1 MIDLAGQHGLTGF
14 VYAGLT
20 AHGKGLVPVYYPEDK
35 DLVSAT
41 LLGKEIQTLSPEEML
56 IHLCIHATSHCWDRL
71 EWLAKAGYTHENWRV
86 LKTDLKK
93 LILSTEALP
102 IENAEYG
109 QMYEIR
115 GEISGPNGN
124 SLDVCTIWMTEFA
137 TGITKFITMYPD
149 KRR

>member
-1 MIDLAGQHGLTGF
+1 MMKLPENTLIASEKLTH
-14 VYAGLT
+14 YLLT
-20 AHGKGLVPVYYPEDK
+20 SKKRNDK
-35 DLVSAT
+35 S
-41 LLGKEIQTLSPEEML
+41 QWLS
-56 IHLCIHATSHCWDRL
+56 
-71 EWLAKAGYTHENWRV
+71 KAGYTHENWRV
-86 LKTDLKK
+86 LKNDLKK

-102 IENAEYG
+102 VENAEYG